1 MVQEVRIRLCKFS
14 PIFEYGLGKLLGSV
28 PGFQVVVDR
37 GVTRPGHVDIVCAAT
52 ADVGAVV
59 RMSSR
64 ARVLVM
70 TDSCEA
76 EDAQRY
82 FLAGALGCVN
92 ASAPLRTVVEAVQRV
107 ARGQR
112 FLATDFGV
120 PAPVGPGGGN
130 EELSPREA
138 EVLSHI
144 ANGRTHDQ
152 IARTMGISR
161 HTVDTY
167 VKRVRKKLSLGN
179 KAELTR
185 AAISSQLALSRAR

>member
-1 MVQEVRIRLCKFS
+1 MVQEVRIRLFKFS
-14 PIFEYGLGKLLGSV
+14 PVFEFGLGKLLGSV
-28 PGFQVVVDR
+28 PGFQVIVDR
-37 GVTRPGHVDIVCAAT
+37 GISRPGHVDVVSAT
-52 ADVGAVV
+52 SADVGTVV
-59 RMSSR
+59 RLSSR
-64 ARVLVM
+64 ARVLVL
-70 TDSCEA
+70 TDSPDTEQ
-76 EDAQRY
+76 AQRY
-82 FLAGALGCVN
+82 FLAGALGCVH

-112 FLATDFGV
+112 FLATDFGL
-120 PAPVGPGGGN
+120 PAPAGPAGN
-130 EELSPREA
+130 EELSPRET

-185 AAISSQLALSRAR
+185 AAISSQLALSRAN

>member
-14 PIFEYGLGKLLGSV
+14 PIIEYGLGKLLGSV
-28 PGFQVVVDR
+28 PGFQVIADR
-37 GVTRPGHVDIVCAAT
+37 GVTRPGHVDIVCAAS
-52 ADVGAVV
+52 ADAGTVV
-59 RMSSR
+59 RLSSR

-70 TDSCEA
+70 TDSSDA
-76 EDAQRY
+76 EEAQRY
-82 FLAGALGCVN
+82 FLAGALGCVS

-112 FLATDFGV
+112 FLAPDFGV
-120 PAPVGPGGGN
+120 PTPVGPVGN
-130 EELSPREA
+130 EELSPRET

-185 AAISSQLALSRAR
+185 AAISTQLALSRAR